1 MTTRAPGWS
10 RGRKVLAFLLLPLFF
25 HVAGCLDLDMNVD
38 VKSVDEADVD
48 IEMVDTYGFMELA
61 EEGCDSQSDGL
72 EDPNVEEFTDSEGNF
87 GCRTSAQYHRDS
99 TDAPFEIY
107 EEDGELVFTM
117 GEVGLDDGDE
127 DIDLDDEMLEM
138 FTPNIAIT
146 VTFPGEVTYANEGGE
161 VDGNSVTWTGLEAL
175 INPIEAR
182 AAASGGGLFGGGGD
196 DDASDEDAEAEEAE
210 QDTDDAETETD
221 EGDDDVAAVTQAD
234 DDSSS
239 FPLLAT
245 ILGVALLIVLLLIV
259 VVAMRRSK
267 HNANL
272 QQAGA
277 YPGQHPGQF
286 QQYPYQA
293 HGPQPGHTQQ
303 WGQAQQPGQTQQW
316 DQTQQLDQGSW
327 QQGHQGGQFPH
338 QGGGHPPQGHPGGG
352 HPPQSP
358 PPQG

>member
-25 HVAGCLDLDMNVD
+25 HVAGCLDLDMNVDVKSVDEADVDMNVD

-138 FTPNIAIT
+138 SLQTLPSRLHS
-146 VTFPGEVTYANEGGE
+146 PG
-161 VDGNSVTWTGLEAL
+161 
-175 INPIEAR
+175 
-182 AAASGGGLFGGGGD
+182 
-196 DDASDEDAEAEEAE
+196 
-210 QDTDDAETETD
+210 
-221 EGDDDVAAVTQAD
+221 
-234 DDSSS
+234 
-239 FPLLAT
+239 
-245 ILGVALLIVLLLIV
+245 
-259 VVAMRRSK
+259 K
-267 HNANL
+267 
-272 QQAGA
+272 
-277 YPGQHPGQF
+277 
-286 QQYPYQA
+286 
-293 HGPQPGHTQQ
+293 
-303 WGQAQQPGQTQQW
+303 
-316 DQTQQLDQGSW
+316 
-327 QQGHQGGQFPH
+327 
-338 QGGGHPPQGHPGGG
+338 
-352 HPPQSP
+352 SP
-358 PPQG
+358 T